1 MVARPTHSA
10 IAIGIGILL
19 SAPGLSMPHS
29 VAIKSVTVDKDG
41 QWMSK
46 PYADI
51 SREQC
56 ATFRLPGRRAAAW
69 FKRSNEISFHEWNK
83 MDVSP
88 CYAEGKI
95 TTTHG
100 KVYTWFMD
108 DVGRAQIYLSK
119 TKVLYLSG
127 PDVPPSEK

>member
-1 MVARPTHSA
+1 MVAGSMHRA

-29 VAIKSVTVDKDG
+29 VTVKAVTVDKDG

-56 ATFRLPGRRAAAW
+56 ATFRLPGSRAFAS
-69 FKRSNEISFHEWNK
+69 FKRSKEISFHEWNK

-95 TTTHG
+95 TTTNG
-100 KVYTWFMD
+100 KVYSWFMD
-108 DVGRAQIYLSK
+108 DVGRAQIYLNK
-119 TKVLYLSG
+119 TKVIYLSG
-127 PDVPPSEK
+127 PYVSPS